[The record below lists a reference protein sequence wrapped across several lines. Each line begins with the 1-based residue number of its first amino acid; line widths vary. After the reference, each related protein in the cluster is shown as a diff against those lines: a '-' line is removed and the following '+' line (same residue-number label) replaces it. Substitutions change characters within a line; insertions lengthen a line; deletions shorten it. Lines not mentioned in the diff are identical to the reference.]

1 MKKIIST
8 FISASLKIKCI
19 IAISTV
25 IVLTTGI
32 TVTAH
37 FLGEQNNTKIAIDNE
52 QEAIIEDFDKV
63 DIRTGTVIDVSINKR
78 ARNKAYKVTIDFGE
92 EIGVKTSSAQI
103 TDLYKEQDL
112 IGKQV
117 IAVVNFL
124 PIRIGDV
131 KSEVRILGTE
141 NQDGVVLLSSDQK
154 VPNGLRIF

>member
-1 MKKIIST
+1 MI
-8 FISASLKIKCI
+8 
-19 IAISTV
+19 
-25 IVLTTGI
+25 G
-32 TVTAH
+32 
-37 FLGEQNNTKIAIDNE
+37 
-52 QEAIIEDFDKV
+52 IEDFDKV

-103 TDLYKEQDL
+103 TNLYKEQDL